1 MNKKERTLM
10 NLCLKDQ
17 LFCSMLGGLEYMH
30 EKYALPSP
38 YETWLHAMG
47 LTQEI
52 HTSPRPDLAAEQI
65 LREENVC
72 VLASLLYIEMTQDL
86 EHAQTPT
93 ELKDVICRK
102 LEKCELWPELFREIG
117 KSEQRE
123 ELQGHHITETDYTQK
138 ELPTYGT
145 SCDDSIPAEKIVE
158 ITIEMGD
165 PQLEHEVAYLM
176 RRIDDQHEGALQE
189 HILRLERH
197 ASEFRGKTVKQLD
210 VIARQQRESKEML
223 EKAANRKAI
232 NQVVLEQNNWGIESE
247 KARLGLELKE

>member
-145 SCDDSIPAEKIVE
+145 TAS
-158 ITIEMGD
+158 
-165 PQLEHEVAYLM
+165 
-176 RRIDDQHEGALQE
+176 RR
-189 HILRLERH
+189 
-197 ASEFRGKTVKQLD
+197 KK
-210 VIARQQRESKEML
+210 
-223 EKAANRKAI
+223 
-232 NQVVLEQNNWGIESE
+232 
-247 KARLGLELKE
+247 